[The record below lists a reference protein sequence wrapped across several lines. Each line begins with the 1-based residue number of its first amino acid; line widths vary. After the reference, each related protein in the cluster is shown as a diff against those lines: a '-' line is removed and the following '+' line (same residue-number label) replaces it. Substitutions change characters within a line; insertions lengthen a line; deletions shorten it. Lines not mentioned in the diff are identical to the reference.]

1 MKMALLLISS
11 VWQKSDFCY
20 NFVMS
25 IKDLINQKR
34 LSFDAILDFY
44 KTDVASIRTGRAT
57 PALVED
63 VIVDVYGQKMHV
75 KELATI
81 TAPEP
86 RSLLIQPWDKSAVS
100 AIEGAIRKSDLGLN
114 PVVDG
119 QAIRLN
125 IPSLTEERRKEFI
138 KLLKQ
143 KTEESRV
150 KIRRI
155 REEIWHKV
163 QTMEHAHEINEDD
176 KFKAKGDLQK
186 LVDEYNKKI
195 EELEKIKEQELL
207 T

>member
-1 MKMALLLISS
+1 MSSISVNCYLLS
-11 VWQKSDFCY
+11 V
-20 NFVMS
+20 NFSVMTT
-25 IKDLINQKR
+25 KDLINSKKP
-34 LSFDAILDFY
+34 SFDGILNFY
-44 KTDVASIRTGRAT
+44 KSDVASIRTGRAT

-63 VIVDVYGQKMHV
+63 IGAEAYGQKMTI

-86 RSLLIQPWDKSAVS
+86 RSLIIQPWDKSVVA
-100 AIEGAIRKSDLGLN
+100 AIESAIRKSDLGLN

-119 QAIRLN
+119 QIIRLN
-125 IPSLTEERRKEFI
+125 IPPLTEERRKEFI

-143 KTEESRV
+143 KTEEARV

-163 QTMEHAHEINEDD
+163 QTMEHAHEISEDD
-176 KFKAKGDLQK
+176 KFKAKDDLQK
-186 LVDEYNKKI
+186 LVDDYNQKI
-195 EELEKIKEQELL
+195 EDLEKKKEQELL